1 MATPEKRLI
10 KRSDVFL
17 IVEFRPLRHAYEY
30 SLGVTNNC
38 SVEGLNFESHY
49 HGLKRGD
56 ILEFNLRHPLINVS
70 VPAVGEVVW
79 KKESWYAR
87 VTGVKLKNMDQ
98 EAHERISAL
107 ISSDHDMPVFP
118 SIPDEKSVT
127 ENDEVKSVN
136 PEQNRAEK
144 ENALFDRLQ
153 LVNDIPPKFPGG
165 SIPGPVVSDNQIQC
179 ASADQA
185 AHNSATLH
193 YTGAANMPYR
203 QKSYPANRAFH
214 NGSPLRDMCNAVIA
228 NTVASLRDSD
238 NRSRLPVPLAFL
250 VAAIAT
256 IAFAM
261 EFDLNRIE
269 PKFSAAILNTTQ
281 DESRA
286 LLSGYR
292 HDETGMTGG
301 QEVHISDKAE
311 IPDAMCSE
319 APGKVLPAPIEQF
332 PDGGDTGGYKNYFV
346 QVGAW
351 KNLDYAK
358 IMLAQLQ
365 KEYPETYVMPKN
377 NFQIIMIPGLESE
390 TQGLT
395 VSKAIKSKF
404 DLDPLLILSDTD
416 SPSNENAENAKE
428 HDVLHDDNNDISTK
442 QAGTRQQPSEP
453 RLNVSKQSKR
463 KIQPKSAFKI
473 MHPADT
479 EDKIEAREA
488 LLSQKSSGNRK
499 IDFKDPPE
507 TIPSPLRNEFLI
519 RTMHR
524 NPALIE

>member
-10 KRSDVFL
+10 ERSDVFL

-56 ILEFNLRHPLINVS
+56 ILEFNLKHPLSDVS

-79 KKESWYAR
+79 KKEAWYAR
-87 VTGVKLKNMDQ
+87 VTGVKLRNMDQ
-98 EAHERISAL
+98 EGHERISAL

-118 SIPDEKSVT
+118 SIPEEKSVT
-127 ENDEVKSVN
+127 GNDEVKPVN
-136 PEQNRAEK
+136 PEQNRAQK
-144 ENALFDRLQ
+144 DKAIFDRLH
-153 LVNDIPPKFPGG
+153 LVNDIPPKFPGE
-165 SIPGPVVSDNQIQC
+165 SIPGPVVSDNQGQC
-179 ASADQA
+179 TTADHA

-193 YTGAANMPYR
+193 FTRAANMTYC
-203 QKSYPANRAFH
+203 QKFYPGNRAFH

-228 NTVASLRDSD
+228 NTLASLRDSD
-238 NRSRLPVPLAFL
+238 NRSWLPVPLAFL
-250 VAAIAT
+250 VAVIAT
-256 IAFAM
+256 IAFSM
-261 EFDLNRIE
+261 EFDFNRIE
-269 PKFSAAILNTTQ
+269 PKFSAVIVKTTQ

-292 HDETGMTGG
+292 HDETGMTSD
-301 QEVHISDKAE
+301 QEVHISGKAE
-311 IPDAMCSE
+311 ISDALCSE
-319 APGKVLPAPIEQF
+319 SPGNTLPAPLEQF
-332 PDGGDTGGYKNYFV
+332 PDGGDTRGYKNYFV

-351 KNLDYAK
+351 KNFDYAK

-365 KEYPETYVMPKN
+365 KEYPETYIMPKD
-377 NFQIIMIPGLESE
+377 NFQIIMIPGLETE

-395 VSKAIKSKF
+395 VSKSIKSKF
-404 DLDPLLILSDTD
+404 DLDPLLILGDTY
-416 SPSNENAENAKE
+416 SPATENADE
-428 HDVLHDDNNDISTK
+428 HDALQDDNNAVSTK
-442 QAGTRQQPSEP
+442 QAGTQQQPSKP
-453 RLNVSKQSKR
+453 RLNISKQPR
-463 KIQPKSAFKI
+463 RNIQPKSAFKI

-499 IDFKDPPE
+499 IHFKDPPE
-507 TIPSPLRNEFLI
+507 TIHSPLRNKFLI